1 MLGRTLSHYEV
12 KQELSPRRHGRRI
25 RPEWSAD
32 GENFYFTLT
41 EFESDVWVMELESSS
56 E

>member
-1 MLGRTLSHYEV
+1 MIPPEGGEPELLVHYDDPTRV
-12 KQELSPRRHGRRI
+12 PL